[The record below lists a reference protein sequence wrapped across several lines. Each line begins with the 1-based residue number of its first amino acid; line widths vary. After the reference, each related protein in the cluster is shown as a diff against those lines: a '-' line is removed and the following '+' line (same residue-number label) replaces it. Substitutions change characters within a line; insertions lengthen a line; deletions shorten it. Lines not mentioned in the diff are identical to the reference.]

1 MASKRD
7 VLAHLTRDELLAV
20 VDRFTL
26 AVPDRRA
33 NEGLLEAVAASK
45 KATLAEILPGY
56 ARDRLK
62 ELCRAL
68 GLDDGGKEKSA
79 IVERILGGK
88 SDSAPSVRPSG
99 VKATSTTA
107 APAGEQTELSLSAGK
122 LTIDALE
129 RYLWSAADILRGSID
144 SSDYKGFIFGLLF
157 LKRLSDRF
165 EEECEALVAAGDDP
179 EDRDNHQ
186 FFVPKR
192 ARWGEIQGTATNV
205 GEALNKACSALEGSN
220 TALEGVLGGIDF
232 NDERK
237 LGVAQSRDAVLGKL
251 VLHFSNLGLKNAN
264 LSEPDMLG
272 RAYEYLIEKFAD
284 DAGKK
289 GGEFY
294 TPKKVVE
301 LLVELLAPTEKMK
314 ICDPTC
320 GSGGMLI
327 QSAHY
332 LARHKQDAKNLSL
345 FGQEKNLGTWA
356 ICKMNTLLHG
366 FPDARIEKGDT
377 IRDPKLRDEEG
388 LMLFDRV
395 IANPPFSLDEWGRE
409 IAEKDP
415 YSRFSF
421 GLPPKGKGDLAF
433 VQHMIATTNKT
444 GMVGVVMP
452 HGILF
457 RGGSEGE
464 IRKGILKSDI
474 VEGVVGLPPNLFY
487 GTGIPAAILV
497 FNKAKKQGRKKKV
510 LFIEASR
517 EFGSG
522 TNQNQ
527 LREEDVKKI
536 AATFHA
542 FKDVDKY
549 ARVVGLEEIERND
562 FSLNI
567 SRYLETAD
575 AVEKVDVAG
584 AIARL
589 RELEQKRSEA
599 DARMNAYLNELG
611 YEA

>member
-1 MASKRD
+1 MATKRD
-7 VLAHLTRDELLAV
+7 VLAHLTHDELLAV
-20 VDRFTL
+20 VDRFSL

-33 NEGLLEAVAASK
+33 NEGLVAAVAASK

-68 GLDDGGKEKSA
+68 GLDDSGKEKAA

-99 VKATSTTA
+99 VKASA
-107 APAGEQTELSLSAGK
+107 AAVPAAEQIELSLSAGK

-192 ARWGEIQGTATNV
+192 ARWGEIQRIATNV
-205 GEALNKACSALEGSN
+205 GEALNKACSALEGENKS
-220 TALEGVLGGIDF
+220 LEGVLGGIDF

-237 LGVAQSRDAVLGKL
+237 LGDAKSRDVVLGKL
-251 VLHFSNLGLKNAN
+251 VQHFAKVALKNAN

-301 LLVELLAPTEKMK
+301 LIVALLAPTEKMQ

-327 QSAHY
+327 ECAHY
-332 LARHKQDAKNLSL
+332 LARNRQNPKNLSL

-377 IRDPKLRDEEG
+377 IRDPKLRDDSG

-409 IAEKDP
+409 IAENDP
-415 YSRFSF
+415 YSRFGF

-433 VQHMIATTNKT
+433 IQHMIATTNKT

-452 HGILF
+452 HGVLF
-457 RGGSEGE
+457 RGGAEGD
-464 IRKGILKSDI
+464 IRKALLKEDLL
-474 VEGVVGLPPNLFY
+474 EAVVGLPTNLFY
-487 GTGIPAAILV
+487 GTGIPAAVLI
-497 FNKAKKQGRKKKV
+497 FNKSKKRDRKSK
-510 LFIEASR
+510 LIFIEASR
-517 EFGSG
+517 GFKQG
-522 TNQNQ
+522 TTQNY
-527 LREEDVKKI
+527 LRDEDIVAI
-536 AATFHA
+536 ASAFRS
-542 FKDVDKY
+542 FKDVPKY
-549 ARVVGLEEIERND
+549 AQVVSLDEIEKND
-562 FSLNI
+562 STLNI
-567 SRYLETAD
+567 SRYVETAD
-575 AVEKVDVAG
+575 AAEKVDVAG
-584 AIARL
+584 AIATLRNLERRRAGSESRMNAFL
-589 RELEQKRSEA
+589 REL
-599 DARMNAYLNELG
+599 G
-611 YEA
+611 YGEE